1 MLNKSS
7 DALSTPDEK
16 NKLNRFIVICGES
29 GRGFEMKADT
39 PLQKTEWLLAIK
51 KVRTSKSH
59 LDICMESLYLFGE
72 KKFSVKYY
80 VFYRY

>member
-39 PLQKTEWLLAIK
+39 PLQKTEWLQAIK
-51 KVRTSKSH
+51 KVRTS
-59 LDICMESLYLFGE
+59 
-72 KKFSVKYY
+72 
-80 VFYRY
+80 